1 MESPGDGVDG
11 NCDSCWRRRNPKQI
25 FQIRVLSGDDDIE
38 NVEEWLE
45 KQQIREEDEVTV
57 CELFDQ

>member
-1 MESPGDGVDG
+1 MDG

-25 FQIRVLSGDDDIE
+25 FKIRVLSGDDDIE